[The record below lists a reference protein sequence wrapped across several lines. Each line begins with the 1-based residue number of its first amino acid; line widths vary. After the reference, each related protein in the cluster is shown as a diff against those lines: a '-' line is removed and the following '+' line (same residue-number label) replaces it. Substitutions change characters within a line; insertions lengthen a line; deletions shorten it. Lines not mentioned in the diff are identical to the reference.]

1 MRGRNS
7 ERGQAH
13 DGFVHLAPV
22 LVRGTRQLRVCST
35 EESFQPKDLG
45 LTGFL

>member
-13 DGFVHLAPV
+13 DGFVHLARCLSEGPGSSR
-22 LVRGTRQLRVCST
+22 LQRGRNRFS
-35 EESFQPKDLG
+35 PDLG